1 MTFTATARAA
11 LLIGAALPLASA
23 PAAALNTVQEA
34 AAAQAPATTPRG
46 TEYVIPDDW
55 TMAIENGTYVFTLPE
70 GDSSITLVEIEGAED
85 GPDAIAKGWAIVNPD
100 FSLEAANQTEG
111 PGNNGW
117 DAIYVMNYPY
127 PPAERRFAQAV
138 ALQKDG
144 QWTAVFADLALATA
158 ERRGAQFG
166 QFNAGLKPGD
176 FEEVSLAGNP
186 TAELTPELIAEWTGF
201 IEGAMDDLKIPGAA
215 IAIIKDGQIVHSA
228 GLGVKNV
235 ETGEPVD
242 TDTLFM
248 VGSNTKGMTT
258 LLIGTMVEDGLIAYD
273 QPVTNYMS
281 DFKLGDAE
289 TTEKV
294 LVKHLIC
301 ACTGLPRKDLE
312 WVLNQP
318 EGTPASNTF
327 ALLAATQPTTD
338 FGELFQYNN
347 TIAAAAGY
355 VAGHV
360 LYPDMEVGAAYDRAM
375 HERVFEPLG
384 MDNVTFRVSEAV
396 ASNHAAPHGLDADM
410 NAAAHTVDF
419 NEAIYPVRPA
429 GALWADID
437 SFARYVAN
445 EMSGGINSEG
455 ERVMP
460 EAAVFDRRAPQVAM
474 GADSHYGMGIM
485 TGDQKGIATTFH
497 GGSTFG
503 YQSNYNV
510 YIDRGIGIAML
521 TNAGGGTGLIAESFD
536 RFNELVFG
544 DEPDAAS
551 DVERA
556 VEQME
561 KNFPQFWEKLERP
574 ASADMVAKLA
584 SAYTNDALGRMTI
597 EIEGDRLF
605 FVFPNGR
612 AEVATREEDDGST
625 SFVTF
630 EPSFLRGVPIL
641 MRDDGKL
648 VLADAQHEY
657 VYTPVQ

>member
-1 MTFTATARAA
+1 MKITATVRAA
-11 LLIGAALPLASA
+11 LFLSAAAAPLALA
-23 PAAALNTVQEA
+23 PAAALSTVQEA
-34 AAAQAPATTPRG
+34 NAQAPATTPRG

-55 TMAIENGTYVFTLPE
+55 TMTVENGTYVFTLPE

-100 FSLEAANQTEG
+100 FSLTAANETEI
-111 PGNNGW
+111 PGNQGW
-117 DAIYVMNYPY
+117 ESGYVANYPY

-138 ALQKDG
+138 ALLKNG
-144 QWTAVFADLALATA
+144 QWTAIFADIALATA

-176 FEEVSLAGNP
+176 FEEVSLADNP
-186 TAELTPELIAEWTGF
+186 TAELTPALIAEWTGF
-201 IEGAMDDLKIPGAA
+201 IEGAMADLKIPGAA
-215 IAIIKDGQIVHSA
+215 VAIIKNGQIVHSA
-228 GLGVKNV
+228 GLGVKSV

-273 QPVTNYMS
+273 QPVTNYMA
-281 DFKLGDAE
+281 DFKLGDAA

-327 ALLAATQPTTD
+327 DLLAATQPTTD

-375 HERVFEPLG
+375 QERVFAPLG
-384 MDNVTFRVSEAV
+384 MDNVTFRVSEA
-396 ASNHAAPHGLDADM
+396 AAGNYAAPHGLDAEM

-437 SFARYVAN
+437 SFAKYVAN
-445 EMSGGINSEG
+445 EMSGGVNTAG

-460 EAAVFDRRAPQVAM
+460 
-474 GADSHYGMGIM
+474 
-485 TGDQKGIATTFH
+485 
-497 GGSTFG
+497 
-503 YQSNYNV
+503 
-510 YIDRGIGIAML
+510 
-521 TNAGGGTGLIAESFD
+521 
-536 RFNELVFG
+536 
-544 DEPDAAS
+544 
-551 DVERA
+551 
-556 VEQME
+556 
-561 KNFPQFWEKLERP
+561 
-574 ASADMVAKLA
+574 
-584 SAYTNDALGRMTI
+584 
-597 EIEGDRLF
+597 
-605 FVFPNGR
+605 
-612 AEVATREEDDGST
+612 
-625 SFVTF
+625 
-630 EPSFLRGVPIL
+630 
-641 MRDDGKL
+641 
-648 VLADAQHEY
+648 
-657 VYTPVQ
+657 